1 MRKRLFTL
9 LVVLIF
15 SILAIAETK
24 LIPVK
29 VLMENVVA
37 RIMMDGT
44 VIENG
49 EILLNEVDDIYEFY
63 SSFYGPFDPVFD
75 EPYVR
80 AYILSDAIQ
89 ERIRKFLAKR
99 ENLDIEAFV
108 EKYSQVTDA
117 DMREYYEENRDE
129 LMEDEVYVDLDYAY
143 FEDEQLARDFYKKAQ
158 ELGYERA
165 LSESSPVDSNSY
177 NGLKKSETGTMY
189 RDILFGAHPSSLRF
203 FATDDGFFVF
213 NIRKYNDMSTFEL
226 FKESE
231 KYVKAREELS
241 KKLLEAYVD
250 RKIGELKISI
260 ATTDSYHLW
269 LGIVKSKELSALYN
283 TFKPL
288 VIATNGQ
295 IVSKDPWL
303 LSGLVV
309 VLEEAGIVD
318 SYKSDYQLILRYL
331 YDNGVR
337 SWPLLARLREVDDS
351 ENVVLDYNVLL
362 STILMEK
369 YISSGDTF
377 SVFQYIMKNLSEL
390 EALSSSHNPN
400 IKQKALEY
408 LYKMY
413 KALED
418 YNRARQY
425 LEKLK
430 GENPNYMNF
439 DEELKSLEELETSG
453 EE

>member
-1 MRKRLFTL
+1 MRKGLLTL

-15 SILAIAETK
+15 SIVVVAETK
-24 LIPVK
+24 LVPAK

-37 RIMMDGT
+37 RIVMDGN
-44 VIENG
+44 VIEDG
-49 EILLNEVDDIYEFY
+49 EILLNEVDDIYNFY

-80 AYILSDAIQ
+80 AYILNDVIQ
-89 ERIRKFLAKR
+89 ERIRTFLARR
-99 ENLDIEAFV
+99 ENLDIQAFV

-117 DMREYYEENRDE
+117 DMRTYYEENRDE
-129 LMEDEVYVDLDYAY
+129 LMEDEVYIDLDYAY
-143 FEDEQLARDFYKKAQ
+143 FEDEQLARDFYEKAR

-165 LSESSPVDSNSY
+165 LSESSPMNFDSY
-177 NGLKKSETGTMY
+177 NGLKKSETGAMY
-189 RDILFGAHPSSLRF
+189 HDILFGAHPSSLRF

-231 KYVKAREELS
+231 KYVKVREELG

-250 RKIGELKISI
+250 RKMDELKMNIV
-260 ATTDSYHLW
+260 TTDSYHLW
-269 LGIVKSKELSALYN
+269 IGIVKNKELPALYN

-288 VIATNGQ
+288 VIAANGQ
-295 IVSKDPWL
+295 IVTKDPWL

-309 VLEEAGIVD
+309 ALEEAGIVD

-331 YDNGVR
+331 YDNEVR
-337 SWPLLARLREVDDS
+337 SWPLLARLREVDSS

-362 STILMEK
+362 STILIEN

-377 SVFQYIMKNLSEL
+377 SVFQYIMRNLSEL
-390 EALSSSHNPN
+390 ETLSSSQNAY
-400 IKQKALEY
+400 IRQKALEY

-430 GENPNYMNF
+430 GENPGYMNF
-439 DEELKSLEELETSG
+439 DEEFKSLEEIESSG